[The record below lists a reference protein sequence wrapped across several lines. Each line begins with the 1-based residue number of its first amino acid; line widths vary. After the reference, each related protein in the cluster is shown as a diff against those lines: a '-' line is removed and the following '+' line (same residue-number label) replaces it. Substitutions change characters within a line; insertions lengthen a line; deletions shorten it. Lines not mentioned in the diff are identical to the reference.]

1 MHSKQAPI
9 SGDDYAPEHLI
20 KPLTLWYPSHQDNC
34 APSSSCSAATPQPA
48 TLGKGQLLKTAKS
61 LLPTAGRNGKGSICL
76 SDSKRECFK
85 TESNYHSPERLMLP
99 AMGTQTQTHKH
110 THTQTIPQ
118 HKQSLF
124 VPPCAQ
130 AHISLCVTRVTC
142 LHSGE
147 SSESC
152 KKKCL

>member
-99 AMGTQTQTHKH
+99 AMGTQAHTDTDTH
-110 THTQTIPQ
+110 THRPYPIIS
-118 HKQSLF
+118 KVYLF
-124 VPPCAQ
+124 LLV
-130 AHISLCVTRVTC
+130 HRHTSHCV
-142 LHSGE
+142 
-147 SSESC
+147 
-152 KKKCL
+152 

>member
-1 MHSKQAPI
+1 MHSKRAPI

-34 APSSSCSAATPQPA
+34 APLSCSAAMTQPA
-48 TLGKGQLLKTAKS
+48 TLGKGQLLKTAKA
-61 LLPTAGRNGKGSICL
+61 LLPAAVRNGKGSICL
-76 SDSKRECFK
+76 SDSKRECLK
-85 TESNYHSPERLMLP
+85 TESNYCSPERLMLP
-99 AMGTQTQTHKH
+99 VLGTQTRTHKH
-110 THTQTIPQ
+110 THTISQ

-124 VPPCAQ
+124 VPLCVQ

-147 SSESC
+147 SLANG
-152 KKKCL
+152 KKKYL

>member
-34 APSSSCSAATPQPA
+34 TPSSCSAATPQPA
-48 TLGKGQLLKTAKS
+48 TLGKGQLLKSAEA

-99 AMGTQTQTHKH
+99 AMRTQTH
-110 THTQTIPQ
+110 THTPDPNIS
-118 HKQSLF
+118 KVYLF
-124 VPPCAQ
+124 LLV
-130 AHISLCVTRVTC
+130 HRHTSHCV
-142 LHSGE
+142 
-147 SSESC
+147 
-152 KKKCL
+152 